1 MSYVLFLMI
10 GLGAGAVYAL
20 LGLGLVLKHRSAGVV
35 DFSHAAVAMWCAY
48 VFLELHT
55 NGQLVFPWVAV
66 ATHIQLFSAT
76 AARPCGVSIVVA
88 LVYSAI
94 LGLIFYYAV
103 VRPLRHAPVLA
114 RVCASRGLHALPGDR
129 GDDQLRDL
137 LAGLAADP
145 ARHLDAPWR
154 AA

>member
-55 NGQLVFPWVAV
+55 NGELVFPWVAV
-66 ATHIQLFSAT
+66 ACRTSSCSRPT
-76 AARPCGVSIVVA
+76 AGRPSG
-88 LVYSAI
+88 
-94 LGLIFYYAV
+94 
-103 VRPLRHAPVLA
+103 
-114 RVCASRGLHALPGDR
+114 SRSS
-129 GDDQLRDL
+129 
-137 LAGLAADP
+137 
-145 ARHLDAPWR
+145 WR
-154 AA
+154 SSTRRSSD